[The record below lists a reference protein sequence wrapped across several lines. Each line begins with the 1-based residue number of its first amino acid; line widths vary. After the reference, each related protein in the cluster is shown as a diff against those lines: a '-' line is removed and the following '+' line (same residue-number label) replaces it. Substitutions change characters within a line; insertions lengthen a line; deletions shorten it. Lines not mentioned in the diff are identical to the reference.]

1 MKTLATAAGGMWE
14 LREVRDESLL
24 DTHTHVSWTVVH
36 VPSGDT
42 TASFGFT
49 EAHENGTVTREGDR
63 EVRFSADGTSIEVVR
78 ADGHTDTLA
87 LEWPVPPAKIP
98 PDAQMPEGWAAYE
111 QRLQEEYREKLAL
124 KEKLEAIWRKTQ
136 S

>member
-1 MKTLATAAGGMWE
+1 MKTIATAAGGMWE

-24 DTHTHVSWTVVH
+24 DTHTHVSWSVVH
-36 VPSGDT
+36 VPSGDAI
-42 TASFGFT
+42 ASFGFT
-49 EAHENGTVTREGDR
+49 EAHEDGKVMRDGDR
-63 EVRFSADGTSIEVVR
+63 EVRFSKDGKSIEVVR
-78 ADGHTDTLA
+78 ADGHTDTLP

-98 PDAQMPEGWAAYE
+98 ADAQMPEGWAAYE

-124 KEKLEAIWRKTQ
+124 KEKLEAVWRKAR